1 MKKVYSIAISCFMSL
16 SIINIVAAKEENF
29 AKKSTKKFL
38 IDKLTPKITI
48 DRNDVINS
56 ATNVSTKTYPN
67 ADYVLLDDY
76 EYIYY
81 NEDGTS
87 FRSDEVYTKIL
98 TEEGRR
104 ENNTLAIGYS
114 ASYSNIEVNAVEII
128 KPDGSVIKIDIAK
141 NSKTSISSSQL
152 GQNIFDPNSKNLTI
166 NIPNLEVGDILYYVC
181 SRKTF
186 KPRVPG
192 TWCGYFMLQSLSPY
206 LKYSIEISAP
216 QSLPLKKIY
225 IKDEVK
231 NSTNYTNKVVDK
243 RIIYNW
249 KIKNVPQII
258 PENGMPKVHTVA
270 QRLLV
275 STISSWQDISKWYW
289 KLCEK
294 PLADVT
300 PEMKNKVQELT
311 EDCKDS
317 KGKITALFQ
326 FVAKEVRYTGLTIE
340 KEAPGYE
347 PHNVSITFN
356 NRYGVCRDKAALL
369 VAMLK
374 IAGFEAYPVLF
385 YSGPKK
391 DIEVPNNYF
400 NHAIVG
406 IREPDGSFLLMDPT
420 DETTR
425 DLLPSYLSNM
435 SFLPATNY
443 GETLQIS
450 PIVDANKNL
459 VKIKTQANLDL
470 SGTLIAK
477 SILKFQGV
485 NDGLYRGAF
494 SRWKKDEMK
503 NFFEGHL
510 SAIFPQVSLENIT
523 VEPKNIRDMSKP
535 LQVTLS
541 YKVNDFIN
549 ERNKLAMIKAP
560 WLSQQFG
567 VVNFALKNTGL
578 QKRKYPLKLY
588 SSCGIKE
595 EFSIDITN
603 IGKTLLIPQA
613 KNINSSFL
621 EWNQNIV
628 RKNGKLTGSTEF
640 LIKTMEISPTE
651 YLGLKKVI
659 KEIDFEKRKKLVF
672 NKEGLTFSEI
682 AQKYK
687 NENSVLLDSKT
698 DYIVTEN
705 GYTASLKV
713 KRLILNYAGKKE
725 FGELKIQFNPIFEK
739 VTLKS
744 GKVTTKDGRVKT
756 ISKTELNYM
765 DTAVGGSTPRY
776 PQNKIMVATFPS
788 VEVGSIIEY
797 EVQKTITNSAIF
809 SIMKPLQSY
818 DVSLNK
824 NLTILNKVKKSKS
837 LNCSQLQTLLGGK
850 NISTNKEI
858 VLNIPEQKAIKA
870 ENNQPPTWAM
880 TPTLFVTNSTWNEYI
895 TLLKKQLIRATKEN
909 KIIKNK
915 VNEIL
920 KDLNTKNIRVNSREL
935 YIVHKIRDFIA
946 KNIRLAGA
954 NFTNLPLTYISNAA
968 QTLQD
973 GYGNNIDIAVLYYSM
988 LKAAESTTFEPK
1000 FILMSSLPNVEKIIN
1015 PIKKYTQKNMF
1026 NSILVK
1032 VNIKGK
1038 TYYLGESQGQ
1048 NLYAYLATTNYENC
1062 VGIEF
1067 GLTNDNKNNIK
1078 FSTITPQENLKNK
1091 NEYIYDIYVAKDGT
1105 TNYQYKHKIWGSNY
1119 NNFKRFYL
1127 EMNNKERQQYFQKTV
1142 ASISQSA
1149 KPLQPLKI
1157 DVAKYPALIDVN
1169 VSINDYAI
1177 KDKQFLYFSLP
1188 NGRLKNIFK
1197 INSKKRTTPFYFSK
1211 KIKFTTTYN
1220 VTIPDDTKIELLPES
1235 FSWTG
1240 PNNLGTINSKV
1251 TKSENNKIIITFD
1264 VDLKPAL
1271 LSLNDFKQVI
1281 AIQEKLKDLSSYFIL
1296 GKIK

>member
-1 MKKVYSIAISCFMSL
+1 MKNYNTMKKVYSIAISCFMSL
-16 SIINIVAAKEENF
+16 SIINTAVAKEKKITKKSNENF
-29 AKKSTKKFL
+29 I
-38 IDKLTPKITI
+38 IDQLTPKITI
-48 DRNDVINS
+48 NRNDVINA
-56 ATNVSTKTYPN
+56 ATNVSKKTYPN
-67 ADYVLLDDY
+67 ADYVLLNDY

-87 FRSDEVYTKIL
+87 FNSDEVYVKIL
-98 TEEGRR
+98 TEKGRR
-104 ENNTLAIGYS
+104 DNNTLAVGYS
-114 ASYSNIEVNAVEII
+114 ASYSNIEVNAIEII
-128 KPDGSVIKIDIAK
+128 KPDGSVININIAK

-152 GQNIFDPNSKNLTI
+152 SQNIFDPNSKKLTV
-166 NIPNLEVGDILYYVC
+166 NIPNLEVGDILYYVY

-231 NSTNYTNKVVDK
+231 NSTKYTNKVVNK

-249 KIKNVPQII
+249 KTTNVPQII
-258 PENGMPKVHTVA
+258 TESGMPEVYTVA

-300 PEMKNKVQELT
+300 PKMKSKVQELT
-311 EDCKDS
+311 KNCKTS
-317 KGKITALFQ
+317 KEKITSIFQ

-347 PHNVSITFN
+347 PHSVSITFN

-459 VKIKTQANLDL
+459 VKVKTQANLDL

-494 SRWKKDEMK
+494 SRWKKDEIK
-503 NFFEGHL
+503 NFFEGRL
-510 SAIFPQVSLENIT
+510 GQIFPQVSLENIT

-567 VVNFALKNTGL
+567 VVNFVLKSTGL
-578 QKRKYPLKLY
+578 QKRKYPLKIY
-588 SSCGIKE
+588 SSCGVKE
-595 EFSIDITN
+595 EFSIDIAN

-640 LIKTMEISPTE
+640 LIKTMEVSPTE

-659 KEIDFEKRKKLVF
+659 KDIDFEKRKTLVF
-672 NKEGLTFSEI
+672 NKDGLTFSEI

-698 DYIVTEN
+698 DYIVKEN
-705 GYTASLKV
+705 GYTATLKV

-739 VTLKS
+739 VILKS
-744 GKVTTKDGRVKT
+744 GKVTTRDGQVKT

-765 DTAVGGSTPRY
+765 DSAVGSSTPRY

-788 VEVGSIIEY
+788 VEVGSVVEY
-797 EVQKTITNSAIF
+797 EVQKTIKNNAIF
-809 SIMKPLQSY
+809 AIMKPLQGY
-818 DVSLNK
+818 DVILNK
-824 NLTILNKVKKSKS
+824 NISINNKNSKSKFF
-837 LNCSQLQTLLGGK
+837 NFSQLQTLLDGK
-850 NISTNKEI
+850 NRLTNKSI
-858 VLNIPEQKAIKA
+858 SLNIPEQKAIKS
-870 ENNQPPTWAM
+870 ESYQPPTWAM

-895 TLLKKQLIRATKEN
+895 SLLKTQLIRATKED
-909 KIIKNK
+909 KIVQNK

-920 KDLNTKNIRVNSREL
+920 KNLDAKNNKEQ
-935 YIVHKIRDFIA
+935 YIVESIRDFIA

-954 NFTNLPLTYISNAA
+954 NFTNLPLNYISNAPK
-968 QTLQD
+968 TLQD

-988 LKAAESTTFEPK
+988 LKVAKLQPK
-1000 FILMSSLPNVEKIIN
+1000 FILTSSLPNIDKVIN
-1015 PIKKYTQKNMF
+1015 PIKKYTQKDMF

-1032 VNIKGK
+1032 VDVKEE
-1038 TYYLGESQGQ
+1038 TYYLGEGQGQ
-1048 NLYAYLATTNYENC
+1048 NLHANLSTTNYENC

-1067 GLTNDNKNNIK
+1067 DLTNNNKNNIQ
-1078 FSTITPQENLKNK
+1078 FSTITPKENFKSND
-1091 NEYIYDIYVAKDGT
+1091 EYIYDIYVAKNGT
-1105 TNYQYKHKIWGSNY
+1105 TNYQYKHRIWGSNY
-1119 NNFKRFYL
+1119 NNFKKFYI
-1127 EMNNKERQQYFQKTV
+1127 EMNNEERQQYFQKTV
-1142 ASISQSA
+1142 ANISQSA

-1157 DVAKYPALIDVN
+1157 DVEKYPALIDIAVA
-1169 VSINDYAI
+1169 IDDYAI

-1188 NGRLKNIFK
+1188 NNRLKNIFK
-1197 INSKKRTTPFYFSK
+1197 INSKKRTTPFYFSNNL
-1211 KIKFTTTYN
+1211 KFTITYN
-1220 VTIPDDTKIELLPES
+1220 VIIPDDVEVKLIPES

-1240 PNNLGTINSKV
+1240 PNNLGMINSTVFKNG
-1251 TKSENNKIIITFD
+1251 NNKIIITFN

-1271 LSLNDFKQVI
+1271 LSLNEFKQVI
-1281 AIQEKLKDLSSYFIL
+1281 TIQEKLKDLSSYFIL
-1296 GKIK
+1296 GKIR